1 MRDLPQLNI
10 TKMISIQAMFQETNI
25 KEMKATLDDDDN
37 TFTAAL

>member
-1 MRDLPQLNI
+1 MQDLPQMYI

-37 TFTAAL
+37 TFSAAL